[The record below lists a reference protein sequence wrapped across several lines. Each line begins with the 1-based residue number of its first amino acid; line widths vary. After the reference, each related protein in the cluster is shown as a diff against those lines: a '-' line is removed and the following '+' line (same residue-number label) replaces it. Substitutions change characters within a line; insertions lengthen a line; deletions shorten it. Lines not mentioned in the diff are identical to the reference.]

1 VSDPATQGVL
11 ALTAELVSIDSV
23 NPSLVPGA
31 CGEHAIAAF
40 VQDWATA
47 CGLSAQTVQGPD
59 GRPSVIVRGGRG
71 GSGSAGWGGRTLLL
85 CGHLDTVGHGARQA
99 PLATVVNG
107 RRLYAR
113 GSYDMKAGLAAALVA
128 CRDAAATG
136 ISGQVVV
143 AAVADEEHSSTGI
156 QTVLNHVWADA
167 AVVTEPTELEVA
179 VAHKGFVWTEIEV
192 IGRAAHGSRPHLGVN
207 AIAHAGG
214 VLAAVGGLDGEL
226 AARPAHPLLGH
237 STVHASLISGGS
249 GESTIPEL
257 CTLTLER
264 RTLPGQSVEEVEADI
279 AGLLD
284 RCRQNQ
290 PGLSTRTRTLLAR
303 QGLETPAAEPI
314 VAMMLEAATQSD
326 GRSRTPAG
334 VSYWADSAF
343 LSAAGIPTVLF
354 GPSGDGAHA
363 DTEWVDLDSVLSCT
377 RALTILAR
385 DFAA

>member
-1 VSDPATQGVL
+1 MSSPASQDVL
-11 ALTAELVSIDSV
+11 ALTAELVGLDSV
-23 NPSLVPGA
+23 NPSLVPDA
-31 CGEHAIAAF
+31 PGEHAIAAF
-40 VQDWATA
+40 VRDWATG
-47 CGLSAQTVQGPD
+47 CGLSAQTVHGPD

-85 CGHLDTVGHGARQA
+85 CGHLDTVGHGSRQA
-99 PLATVVNG
+99 SPAAVVEG
-107 RRLYAR
+107 RRLYGR

-128 CRDAAATG
+128 CRDAAAAG

-179 VAHKGFVWTEIEV
+179 VAHKGFVWTGIEV
-192 IGRAAHGSRPHLGVN
+192 IGRAAHGSRPHLGIN
-207 AIAHAGG
+207 AITHTGG
-214 VLAAVGGLDGEL
+214 VLAAVSELDREL
-226 AARPAHPLLGH
+226 ASRPPHPLLGH

-264 RTLPGQSVEEVEADI
+264 RTLPGQSVEEAEADI

-284 RCRQNQ
+284 RCGRDQ

-303 QGLETPAAEPI
+303 QPLETNADEPV
-314 VAMMLEAATQSD
+314 VAMMLDAATRSD
-326 GRSRTPAG
+326 GRPRVPAG
-334 VSYWADSAF
+334 LSYWADSA
-343 LSAAGIPTVLF
+343 LIAAAGIPTVLF

-363 DTEWVDLDSVLSCT
+363 DIEWVDLDSVLSCT
-377 RALTILAR
+377 RALTILACE
-385 DFAA
+385 FAA